1 MKNVIGEDK
10 QLLKLA
16 FDSLIESLLRDPF
29 RLQSLFEYAM
39 SSASALTSS
48 YAINDNID
56 HDGKPCIYS
65 QYYLSPDHEGDHKQ
79 VEYLR
84 NLILNESEKFYH
96 KQIEGLTNMAISE
109 AGAYDNNQSSLTSNE
124 KQSIKGVLLL
134 GFTESK

>member
-1 MKNVIGEDK
+1 MQQLQKSPEYDRIVQVVKQQMKNVIGEDK

-56 HDGKPCIYS
+56 HDQP
-65 QYYLSPDHEGDHKQ
+65 
-79 VEYLR
+79 
-84 NLILNESEKFYH
+84 
-96 KQIEGLTNMAISE
+96 
-109 AGAYDNNQSSLTSNE
+109 
-124 KQSIKGVLLL
+124 
-134 GFTESK
+134 